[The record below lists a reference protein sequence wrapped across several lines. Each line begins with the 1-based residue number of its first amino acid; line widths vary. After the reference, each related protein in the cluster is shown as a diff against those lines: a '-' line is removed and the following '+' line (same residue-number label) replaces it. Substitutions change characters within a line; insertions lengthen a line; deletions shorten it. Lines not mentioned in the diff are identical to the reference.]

1 MLEAVIW
8 QKSVHL
14 VFVTRLSR
22 IPNHLWLVTLISLS
36 LVPINKG
43 HGIAVGRPIRVFL
56 HAHQDLERRKRD
68 YFPPHS
74 INRHSLVHSIQG
86 FKLLLRE
93 PHRKRIPGNQAQCRK
108 HVQDDGSHYAKL
120 IVV

>member
-36 LVPINKG
+36 LSLSLSFLNEG
-43 HGIAVGRPIRVFL
+43 HGIAVGRPIRVFFFCMPIKTWSVGK
-56 HAHQDLERRKRD
+56 ETT
-68 YFPPHS
+68 
-74 INRHSLVHSIQG
+74 
-86 FKLLLRE
+86 
-93 PHRKRIPGNQAQCRK
+93 
-108 HVQDDGSHYAKL
+108 SHLTQL
-120 IVV
+120 IDTRW